1 MRPGPITC
9 PKCDAALPPVIY
21 NRGQVESCPGCRS
34 PVQVEVFPAL
44 FFPPALSQTGAQIL
58 VPGESSCFFHPQK
71 KAVES
76 CESCGRFLCALC
88 DLNLQGR
95 HLCPSCV
102 ESGQTKGKLNRLEAH
117 RTLYDNL
124 ALITAT
130 IPVLMVWPTVITA
143 PLAIFLV
150 VRYWNSPSSIIPRSK
165 ARLILAAFFASV
177 QILAWI
183 ALVIFLIA

>member
-1 MRPGPITC
+1 MSAPITC
-9 PKCDAALPPVIY
+9 PKCNAPLAAAIY
-21 NRGQVESCPGCRS
+21 NRGQVDSCPGCRS

-44 FFPPALSQTGAQIL
+44 FSPPGSAQPGEHVL

-71 KAVES
+71 KAVET
-76 CESCGRFLCALC
+76 CQSCGRFLCGLC
-88 DLNLQGR
+88 DLELHGK

-102 ESGQTKGKLNRLEAH
+102 ESGQTKGQLERLETQ
-117 RTLYDNL
+117 RMLYDNL

-130 IPVLMVWPTVITA
+130 IPVLVVWPTLATA

-150 VRYWNSPSSIIPRSK
+150 VRHWNSPSSIIPRTK
-165 ARLILAAFFASV
+165 IRFVLAFFFASL

-183 ALVIFLIA
+183 ALVLFLIA